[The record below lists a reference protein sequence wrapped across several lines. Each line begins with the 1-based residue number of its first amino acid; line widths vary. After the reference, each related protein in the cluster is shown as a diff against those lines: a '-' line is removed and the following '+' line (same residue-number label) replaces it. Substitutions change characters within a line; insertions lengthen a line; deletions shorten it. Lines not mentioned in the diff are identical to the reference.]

1 MQKLNKNQITQI
13 LIDFK
18 PTNQSKISGGKSKS
32 IYKTNNKEAFM
43 MEFIPS
49 LRSITYN
56 RKENIEGTQLER
68 LKALVRIYTYLET
81 KGIETNLLYNK
92 VLKLTTDNKT
102 RHFIVVKDVNPIP
115 IEWIS
120 RFYAAGSIV
129 RLYPSIVKAGQ
140 KFNPPLQKYDLKQ
153 DLSVAGVDDPTL
165 NENYMVGL
173 NLITK
178 EELEYSKNLLSTISN
193 EVDSL
198 LNQAGLT
205 LIDMKMEFGYNKN
218 NQIILIDEI
227 SQDGTR
233 VNNKQGN
240 SVSKDSF
247 RQGKTKEQVLQ
258 SYLDF
263 NNAIGATNELIE
275 EINQGENNGS

>member
-1 MQKLNKNQITQI
+1 
-13 LIDFK
+13 
-18 PTNQSKISGGKSKS
+18 
-32 IYKTNNKEAFM
+32 M

-56 RKENIEGTQLER
+56 RKENIQGTELER
-68 LKALVRIYTYLET
+68 LKALVRIYSHLET

-92 VLKLTTDNKT
+92 VLKLNVNNQE
-102 RHFIVVKDVNPIP
+102 RHFIVVKDVKPIP

-129 RLYPSIVKAGQ
+129 RLFPSIVTKGQ
-140 KFNPPLQKYDLKQ
+140 KFSPPLQKYDLKQ

-193 EVDSL
+193 EVNEFLDE
-198 LNQAGLT
+198 AGLT
-205 LIDMKMEFGYNKN
+205 LIDLKMEFGYNEQ

-227 SQDGTR
+227 TQDGTR
-233 VNNKQGN
+233 INNNLGE
-240 SVSKDSF
+240 SVTKDTF

-258 SYLDF
+258 SYIDF
-263 NNAIGATNELIE
+263 NNAIGATNQLIDT
-275 EINQGENNGS
+275 IKQAGENNGS